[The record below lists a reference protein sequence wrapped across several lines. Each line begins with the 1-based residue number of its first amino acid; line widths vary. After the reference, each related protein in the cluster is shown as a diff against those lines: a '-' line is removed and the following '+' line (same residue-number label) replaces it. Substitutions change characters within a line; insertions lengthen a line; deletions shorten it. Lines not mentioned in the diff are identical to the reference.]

1 MIERALRTLA
11 IVLSLVVAAGFV
23 LFAVDD
29 FDRASDSSRNRII
42 GESVATDPTPAGERE
57 RERRNGDVREAIDD
71 ANDVLLRP
79 FASVAEN
86 DDSRWVRRGVPALLG
101 LLVYGVLLG
110 FLSRYTKGH
119 GGPHLARPR
128 GTRRQASRS

>member
-11 IVLSLVVAAGFV
+11 VALSLVVAGGFV

-29 FDRASDSSRNRII
+29 FDRASNSSRNRII
-42 GESVATDPTPAGERE
+42 GESVATAPTPAGERE

-79 FASVAEN
+79 FAAITEN

-101 LLVYGVLLG
+101 LLVYGLLLG
-110 FLSRYTKGH
+110 FLSRYAKGH
-119 GGPHLARPR
+119 GGRRLARPT
-128 GTRRQASRS
+128 GTRRPASRS